1 MLVEE
6 RQDKNMFNSK
16 KYIKKV
22 NKYMNKLDDENLSVK
37 ENIEIVKKNIDLKK
51 QYLKKI
57 EKEVADTELK
67 YKKIKKMLT
76 EKGITFFLEGYLNL
90 EQWDNLFF
98 EKSGEAYN
106 IIDKNKNTIKSLDIE
121 ISKIIEELLNEN
133 VTYSILVIRRSG
145 NTLVAQIRFTR

>member
-1 MLVEE
+1 
-6 RQDKNMFNSK
+6 MFNSK

>member
-1 MLVEE
+1 
-6 RQDKNMFNSK
+6 MFNSK

-22 NKYMNKLDDENLSVK
+22 NKYMNKLDDENLNVK

>member
-1 MLVEE
+1 M
-6 RQDKNMFNSK
+6 
-16 KYIKKV
+16 
-22 NKYMNKLDDENLSVK
+22 
-37 ENIEIVKKNIDLKK
+37 
-51 QYLKKI
+51 
-57 EKEVADTELK
+57 
-67 YKKIKKMLT
+67 T

-90 EQWDNLFF
+90 EQWDNLFL

>member
-1 MLVEE
+1 
-6 RQDKNMFNSK
+6 MFNSK

-22 NKYMNKLDDENLSVK
+22 NKYMNKLDNENLNVK

-90 EQWDNLFF
+90 EQWDNLFL

-106 IIDKNKNTIKSLDIE
+106 IIDKNKNTIKNLDIE

>member
-22 NKYMNKLDDENLSVK
+22 NKYMNKLDNENLNVK

>member
-22 NKYMNKLDDENLSVK
+22 NKYMNKLDDENLNVK

>member
-1 MLVEE
+1 
-6 RQDKNMFNSK
+6 MFNSK

-22 NKYMNKLDDENLSVK
+22 NKYMNKLDDENLNVK

-90 EQWDNLFF
+90 EQWDNLFL

-106 IIDKNKNTIKSLDIE
+106 IIDKNKNTIKNLDIE